1 MAELEASQS
10 TFRIYGNHI
19 AGGECG
25 AVNGET
31 LQESDPRTGMPSF
44 TIARSDE
51 RDVSQAVKAAETA
64 LPGWRGSR
72 PVLRGRVLARIARII
87 DENLDF
93 LAGIE
98 AVETGKPDWHARR
111 DVQIAASY
119 FEYYA
124 GLVNLYGGEVINLGD
139 DYHSYTRYEPYGVV
153 GVIVPW
159 NAPINQAARGIAP
172 AIAAGNTVV
181 AKPSEFTS
189 VTLLELARLCVEEAG
204 LPAGV
209 LNVVTGFG
217 HEAGDALARHPA
229 IRKVAFTGS
238 VKTGRAIGHIA
249 AERIIPVTLEL
260 GGKSANIVF
269 ADADLDAAAASAVR
283 AFTMN
288 AGQICSAGTRILV
301 QESCKAAFIERL
313 ETHLQAV
320 KIGRGPDCA
329 MGPIITPD
337 QYARVNG
344 YLRAADE
351 SGFGVLRGGRFEDA
365 EAAARGLY
373 VAPVVILDA
382 DPDSVFFREEIF
394 GPIAALT
401 GFKDADEALS
411 LANDSEYGLVAGIWT
426 RDVSLAHRMAAGLE
440 VGQVFVNEYLAGG
453 IETPFGGQ
461 KNSGIGR
468 EKGIEALKHYTHVK
482 SVTLRI

>member
-1 MAELEASQS
+1 MTEPNVSEA
-10 TFRIYGNHI
+10 TFRVHGNFI
-19 AGGECG
+19 AGGEHAAAG
-25 AVNGET
+25 GEA
-31 LQESDPRTGMPSF
+31 LREQDPRTGSPTY

-51 RDVSQAVKAAETA
+51 RDVSLAVAAAAAA
-64 LPGWRGSR
+64 LPGWRGLR
-72 PVLRGRVLARIARII
+72 PVLRGRVLAQIARVII
-87 DENLDF
+87 ESQDF
-93 LAGIE
+93 LAEIE
-98 AVETGKPDWHARR
+98 ANETGKPDWHARR
-111 DVQIAASY
+111 DVEVAANY

-139 DYHSYTRYEPYGVV
+139 DYHSYTRYEPYGAV

-189 VTLLELARLCVEEAG
+189 VALLQLARLCVEKAG
-204 LPAGV
+204 LPVGV
-209 LNVVTGFG
+209 LNVVTGYG
-217 HEAGDALARHPA
+217 HEAGDALIRHPG

-238 VKTGRAIGHIA
+238 VRTGRAVGHVA

-269 ADADLDAAAASAVR
+269 ADADLDAAAAGAVR

-313 ETHLQAV
+313 KTHLQAV
-320 KIGRGPDCA
+320 KIGRGSDCA

-344 YLRAADE
+344 YLRQANE
-351 SGFGVLRGGRFEDA
+351 SGLDLVQGGCFEDA
-365 EAAARGLY
+365 EAASRGLY
-373 VAPVVILDA
+373 VAPVVILDVDA
-382 DPDSVFFREEIF
+382 ESIFFREEIF
-394 GPIAALT
+394 GPIASLT
-401 GFKDADEALS
+401 GFGDAEDALR
-411 LANDSEYGLVAGIWT
+411 LANDSEYGLVAGVWT
-426 RDVSLAHRMAAGLE
+426 RDVSVAHRMAAGLE

-482 SVTLRI
+482 SVTLRV